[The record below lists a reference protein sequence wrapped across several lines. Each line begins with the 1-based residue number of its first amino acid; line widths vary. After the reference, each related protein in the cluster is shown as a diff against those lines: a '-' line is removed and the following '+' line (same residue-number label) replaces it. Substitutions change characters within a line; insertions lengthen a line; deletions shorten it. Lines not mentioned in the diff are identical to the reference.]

1 MKYTPFTKIHES
13 LGAKMA
19 EFAGYYMPI
28 QYTGIQEEHIG
39 VREKV
44 GVFDVSHMGEIYI
57 KGPNALDFA
66 QYVTSNDVAALKD
79 GKVQYSCFPNGKGGI
94 VDDLLVYR
102 INEQDYLL
110 VVNAANIEKD
120 WNWLCSHA
128 PNFNIEINKN
138 LINDSDNT
146 AQLAIRDHWL

>member
-13 LGAKMA
+13 LAAKMV

-79 GKVQYSCFPNGKGGI
+79 GKV
-94 VDDLLVYR
+94 
-102 INEQDYLL
+102 
-110 VVNAANIEKD
+110 
-120 WNWLCSHA
+120 
-128 PNFNIEINKN
+128 
-138 LINDSDNT
+138 
-146 AQLAIRDHWL
+146 

>member
-44 GVFDVSHMGEIYI
+44 GVFDVSHYWEEIYI
-57 KGPNALDFA
+57 KGPND
-66 QYVTSNDVAALKD
+66 
-79 GKVQYSCFPNGKGGI
+79 
-94 VDDLLVYR
+94 
-102 INEQDYLL
+102 
-110 VVNAANIEKD
+110 
-120 WNWLCSHA
+120 
-128 PNFNIEINKN
+128 
-138 LINDSDNT
+138 
-146 AQLAIRDHWL
+146 IRFRNNM